1 MPQNQ
6 LYKTAKT
13 TVNLIALLE
22 QDCMCFTQEFHQLTF
37 LQLSLNTFMVRAKFD
52 LSYPSILEQKVI

>member
-22 QDCMCFTQEFHQLTF
+22 QDCVCFTQEFHHLTF
-37 LQLSLNTFMVRAKFD
+37 LQLSLNIFMVRAKFD
-52 LSYPSILEQKVI
+52 LCYQSILEKKLI